1 MFIFPFQVIVFGF
14 FIIRCEK
21 QIHFFP
27 FFLFLKFFQLTEGA
41 KAKIVFYFL
50 FYIFNFLIFNFLAAG
65 SIWSSQGQGSDQSC
79 SCELSLS
86 SSTAAIQH
94 RKTQLFN
101 PLYWTREQTC
111 ILLLPR
117 CCPSCCTTVG
127 APKILFWRTD
137 FFFLPFL

>member
-1 MFIFPFQVIVFGF
+1 M
-14 FIIRCEK
+14 
-21 QIHFFP
+21 
-27 FFLFLKFFQLTEGA
+27 
-41 KAKIVFYFL
+41 
-50 FYIFNFLIFNFLAAG
+50 AAG

-127 APKILFWRTD
+127 APKNKFWRTD
-137 FFFLPFL
+137 FFFFAFSLGPHPLAYGGSQARGREQQLPAYVTATAPPDPSCVCNLHHSSGQCQILNPLSEARD